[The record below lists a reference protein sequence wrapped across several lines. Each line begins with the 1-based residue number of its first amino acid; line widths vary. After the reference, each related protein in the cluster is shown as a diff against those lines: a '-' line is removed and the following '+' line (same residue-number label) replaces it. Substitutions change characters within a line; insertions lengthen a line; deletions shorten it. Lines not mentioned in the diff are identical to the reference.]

1 MMIQCNMIL
10 LIFMLFPIPTCIQ
23 QILNKFKDCPLDA
36 KPLSSNQL
44 PNPETWGI
52 ILDPSLIPYIQST
65 LILCNISCHL
75 CPPNQSI
82 STALVQATSI
92 CALDSNNSF
101 LGWFCLWLLFPLL
114 SVLYRAPEVIG
125 TDWFQIRKGVHQG
138 CILSPCSFNLYAE
151 YIMWNPGLEKHKLES
166 SLLGEISIT
175 SDMQMTPPLW
185 QKVKN

>member
-151 YIMWNPGLEKHKLES
+151 YIM
-166 SLLGEISIT
+166 
-175 SDMQMTPPLW
+175 
-185 QKVKN
+185 